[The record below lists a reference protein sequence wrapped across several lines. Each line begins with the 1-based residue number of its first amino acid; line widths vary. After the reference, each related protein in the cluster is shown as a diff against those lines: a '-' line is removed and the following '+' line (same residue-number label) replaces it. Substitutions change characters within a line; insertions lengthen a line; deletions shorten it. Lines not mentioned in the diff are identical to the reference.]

1 MKILIADDD
10 PNQRRLLSIHLTR
23 VGHEVVEAADGRAA
37 WEALQ
42 REHFRLVISDWTMP
56 EVDGVELVRRIRA
69 ASFPGYTYVLLLTA
83 LGDKQDVVAGLEA
96 GADDYLTKPFNAG
109 ELRSRVAIGERILNL
124 ETRLRDM
131 ATRDALTGL
140 FNRQALDSRLADEL
154 RRTRR
159 YQRPLSLILAD
170 IDHFKNFN
178 DTNGHVQGDR
188 LLNELAGVFLAAV
201 RTTDFVARYGGEEF
215 AILLPE
221 ANRASACEV
230 AERVRA
236 TVADYPFPFR
246 ENQPG
251 GVVTLSLGV
260 ASCLEDVPLDG
271 NLVEYADRAL
281 YRAKKAG
288 RNQVGTV

>member
-1 MKILIADDD
+1 MKVLIADDD
-10 PNQRRLLSIHLTR
+10 PNQRRLLTIHLGR
-23 VGHEVVEAADGRAA
+23 AGHDVVETVDGRAA

-42 REHFRLVISDWTMP
+42 REHVRLVITDWTMP
-56 EVDGVELVRRIRA
+56 EVDGIELIRRIRT
-69 ASFPGYTYVLLLTA
+69 ASFPSYTYVLLLTA
-83 LGDKQDVVAGLEA
+83 LDDKQNVVIGLDA
-96 GADDYLTKPFNAG
+96 GADDYLAKPFNAG

-124 ETRLRDM
+124 ETRLREM
-131 ATRDALTGL
+131 AIRDGLTGL
-140 FNRQALDSRLADEL
+140 FNRQALDTRLTDEL

-221 ANRASACEV
+221 ADRASACEV

-236 TVADYPFPFR
+236 TVAGYPFPFR
-246 ENQPG
+246 ESQPG
-251 GVVTLSLGV
+251 GAVTLSLGV

-271 NLVEYADRAL
+271 NLVEYADQAL

>member
-1 MKILIADDD
+1 MRILIADDD
-10 PNQRRLLSIHLTR
+10 PNQRRLLGIHLSR
-23 VGHEVVEAADGRAA
+23 AGHEVVEAVDGRAA
-37 WEALQ
+37 WEAMQ

-69 ASFPGYTYVLLLTA
+69 ASFPGYTYILLLTA
-83 LGDKQDVVAGLEA
+83 LGDKQDVVVGLEA

-124 ETRLRDM
+124 EMRLREM

-140 FNRQALDSRLADEL
+140 FNRQAFDVRLADEL

-170 IDHFKNFN
+170 LDYFKNYN
-178 DTNGHVQGDR
+178 DTNGHVRGDH

-201 RTTDFVARYGGEEF
+201 RATDFVARYGGEEF

-221 ANRASACEV
+221 APRAAACEV

-236 TVADYPFPFR
+236 TVAAYPFPLR
-246 ENQPG
+246 ESQPG
-251 GVVTLSLGV
+251 GCVTLSLGV
-260 ASCLEDVPLDG
+260 ASCLEDVAPEG
-271 NLVEYADRAL
+271 NLVEVADQAL

-288 RNQVGTV
+288 RNRVGLV